1 MSKSEEQT
9 RERILMAALALFA
22 QQGISKTSLDEVAYQ
37 AGLTRV
43 TVYRYFADKK
53 DLVHKAFLRV
63 EQVFQDGLD
72 DLEHD
77 PNPDQITWEAAMMRI
92 GQRLNALPRA
102 DVFARTEELKR
113 LYPDVY
119 AAVQDVRA
127 DTLNQMFDR
136 FFAMAERQDLLR
148 PGINR
153 AVVQNVYWLLTLNIF
168 DNPQLRSSGLTDAE
182 LYRLVTDIFLHGVL
196 KS

>member
-1 MSKSEEQT
+1 MSKTEEQT

-22 QQGISKTSLDEVAYQ
+22 EHGIARTSLDEVAYQ

-53 DLVHKAFLRV
+53 DLVHKTFLRV
-63 EQVFQDGLD
+63 ERVFQDALD
-72 DLEHD
+72 ELAQSPD
-77 PNPDQITWEAAMMRI
+77 PEQIEWEAAMTRI
-92 GQRLNALPRA
+92 GQGLSILPRT

-127 DTLNQMFDR
+127 ETLNRMFDR
-136 FFAMAERQDLLR
+136 FFALAERQDLLR

-153 AVVQNVYWLLTLNIF
+153 PIVQHLYWVLMLNIF
-168 DNPQLRSSGLTDAE
+168 ESPQLRSFGLTDAE
-182 LYRLVTDIFLHGVL
+182 LYRLMTDILLHGVL
-196 KS
+196 KR